1 MQVYI
6 RKINIIILNIFIVCM
21 KLFSCTSVFCLTQG
35 STIYKEELVF
45 ESGGHV
51 LHQKHAKSISENI
64 IAMLQTVF

>member
-1 MQVYI
+1 
-6 RKINIIILNIFIVCM
+6 M